1 MLNFFDY
8 LIILIYFLILSF
20 IGFYFS
26 KRQKSID
33 DYFKG
38 GGRIPSWAAGIS
50 IFGTALSP
58 ITFLAIPAK
67 TYSTDWLYFIF
78 NITIFL
84 VAPIIIYLF
93 IPFYRNLNITTAYEY
108 LEKRFNVQIRLIGSI
123 CFIIYQIGRIGI
135 VLFLPSLALNLIIG
149 IDIYFCI
156 SIIGIISLVYTLIGG
171 IEAVI
176 WTDVM
181 QVIILLG
188 GVIISIF
195 VIITSI
201 DGGITKIIEIANLN
215 GKFKTFDFSFS
226 LNQPTI
232 WVMLIGGIFTNITTY
247 GTDQTI
253 VQRYLVTKTKDDA
266 KKSIWINAIT
276 SIPASFIFFFIG
288 TALYVFFKLNPKEL
302 NENFIS
308 NDAIFPW
315 YIITQLPEGISGLL
329 IAAILAAA
337 MSSLSSSM
345 NSASSSYIN
354 DIHKRFFQ
362 KKIIK
367 SLRTSRQSTFI
378 IGLMGISFAFFL
390 MSNDLKSLWDE
401 FNKILGL
408 IIGGLGGVFL
418 LGVLTKKAN
427 SFGVLLGLIFSF
439 VIQFF
444 VVKYKV
450 THLLMYTAT
459 GVLSSFILG
468 YFFSLFRF
476 SKSK

>member
-1 MLNFFDY
+1 MCIRD
-8 LIILIYFLILSF
+8 
-20 IGFYFS
+20 
-26 KRQKSID
+26 R
-33 DYFKG
+33 

-67 TYSTDWLYFIF
+67 TYSTDWLYFTF

-171 IEAVI
+171 IGAVI

-266 KKSIWINAIT
+266 KKSIWINAVT
-276 SIPASFIFFFIG
+276 SIPASFIFFFVG
-288 TALYVFFKLNPKEL
+288 TALYVFFKLNPQEL

-315 YIITQLPEGISGLL
+315 YIITQLPDGISGIL

-354 DIHKRFFQ
+354 AV
-362 KKIIK
+362 
-367 SLRTSRQSTFI
+367 S
-378 IGLMGISFAFFL
+378 
-390 MSNDLKSLWDE
+390 
-401 FNKILGL
+401 
-408 IIGGLGGVFL
+408 
-418 LGVLTKKAN
+418 
-427 SFGVLLGLIFSF
+427 
-439 VIQFF
+439 
-444 VVKYKV
+444 Y
-450 THLLMYTAT
+450 THLTLPT
-459 GVLSSFILG
+459 ILPV
-468 YFFSLFRF
+468 
-476 SKSK
+476 